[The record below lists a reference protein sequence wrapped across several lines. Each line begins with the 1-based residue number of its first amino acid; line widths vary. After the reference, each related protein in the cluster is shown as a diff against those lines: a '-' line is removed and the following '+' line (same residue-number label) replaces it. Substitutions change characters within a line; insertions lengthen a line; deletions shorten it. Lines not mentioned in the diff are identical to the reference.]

1 MCYDCGCGLPDDPMG
16 KGTAGVDPQGK
27 SITDQTFEA
36 AAKAEGIT
44 PEQAKRNT
52 LELLQK
58 VLSTSSDKKS

>member
-1 MCYDCGCGLPDDPMG
+1 MCYDCGCGIPNDPMG

-27 SITDQTFEA
+27 SITDATFEA

-52 LELLQK
+52 LDLLQK
-58 VLSTSSDKKS
+58 VLSSPDHHKS